1 MLDIAHSAFARSRF
15 IGRLEVLELS
25 TMKKRVT
32 DEGSLTDCSLRVD
45 VLRAYLERLM
55 YNYLL
60 NFVGVRPILPDLGM
74 P

>member
-1 MLDIAHSAFARSRF
+1 MLDIAHSAFARYKF

>member
-1 MLDIAHSAFARSRF
+1 MLYIARSAFARSKF

-60 NFVGVRPILPDLGM
+60 NLVGVRPILPDLGM

>member
-60 NFVGVRPILPDLGM
+60 NLVGVRPILPDLGM

>member
-1 MLDIAHSAFARSRF
+1 
-15 IGRLEVLELS
+15 
-25 TMKKRVT
+25 MKKRVT